1 MHKRARSRWRER
13 AGDVPLHA
21 VRGGAQVTLS
31 LLLSVGMLGFK
42 VNTVNAIV
50 RTIMRR

>member
-1 MHKRARSRWRER
+1 MHKRARSRWRKR
-13 AGDVPLHA
+13 ACDVPLHA